1 MEFSTQVRWQIY
13 REMRIFSR
21 EILWWTTKS
30 KLNKKRRKDRMALTD
45 TKWWCQQTGGVWSS
59 TAIVRLPKQK
69 QARDGIGKWLCFE
82 IDIGICTFYAS
93 NKDKSWYRMDWK
105 IIWNSINK
113 LRVIWLEKSFLW
125 MLKEA
130 TKVDKS
136 WCRERLYTRICL
148 TAEEQ
153 GWWHQAGAEHNW
165 AKWV

>member
-1 MEFSTQVRWQIY
+1 MEFSTQVRWEIY

-45 TKWWCQQTGGVWSS
+45 RKLWCQQTGGVWSS
-59 TAIVRLPKQK
+59 TAVVRLTKQK
-69 QARDGIGKWLCFE
+69 QARDGTGKWWRFE
-82 IDIGICTFYAS
+82 IDIGICMFYVS

-113 LRVIWLEKSFLW
+113 LRVIWLEKSFFW

-136 WCRERLYTRICL
+136 WCREKTVY
-148 TAEEQ
+148 
-153 GWWHQAGAEHNW
+153 
-165 AKWV
+165 